1 MDTKEVLNQ
10 VKSDRIQFVEL
21 WFVDILGQLKTITIT
36 PDELEKALDEGIG
49 FDGSSIEGFARIFE
63 SDLIVRPE
71 PETYLVLPWAKE
83 PTVRFLCSIYT
94 PEGNFYDSDSR
105 YILKRY
111 LQKIARSGYTMNV
124 GPELEY
130 FYFKNPE
137 SPGLL
142 DQATYFDFIPAD
154 IGSGVRNET
163 VSMCTKMGM
172 KVEAAHHEVAPSQH
186 EIDIRYADALKMA
199 DMMVTLKILIKQVA
213 ASHGIYATFMP
224 KPLFG
229 QNGSGLHIHQSLFKN
244 GKNAFFDPKDPNYL
258 SQTAKSYIA
267 GVLKYIR
274 EITSVCNQWV
284 NSYKRLVPGFE
295 APVYISWGRK
305 NRSALVR
312 VPIYKPGKESASR
325 IELRSPDP
333 ACNIYLAFTVILAA
347 GYAGIE
353 EKLKLSAPVET
364 NIYEMHQEEK
374 SRNNIE
380 TLPGSLIEAIHETE
394 KSTLVREA
402 LGEHIFT
409 KFIENKK
416 IEWDNYRIRVSQYE
430 IENYFPVL

>member
-1 MDTKEVLNQ
+1 MDRKDILNLM
-10 VKSDRIQFVEL
+10 KTDRIQFVEL
-21 WFVDILGQLKTITIT
+21 WFVDILGQLKTITII
-36 PDELEKALDEGIG
+36 PDEIEKALDEGIG

-83 PTVRFLCSIYT
+83 PTARFLCSIYT
-94 PEGNFYDSDSR
+94 PEGDFYDGDSR
-105 YILKRY
+105 YVLKRY
-111 LQKIARSGYTMNV
+111 LQKIARHGYTMNV

-130 FYFKNPE
+130 FYFKNSE
-137 SPGLL
+137 TPGLL
-142 DQATYFDFIPAD
+142 DQATYFDLIPAD
-154 IGSGVRNET
+154 IGSSVRNET
-163 VSMCTKMGM
+163 VSMCAKIGIN
-172 KVEAAHHEVAPSQH
+172 VEAAHHEVAPSQH
-186 EIDIRYADALKMA
+186 EVDVRYADALKMA

-229 QNGSGLHIHQSLFKN
+229 QNGSGFHIHQSLFKD
-244 GKNAFFDPKDPNYL
+244 GKNAFFDARDQNYL
-258 SQTAKSYIA
+258 SDIARSYIA
-267 GVLKYIR
+267 GILKYVR
-274 EITSVCNQWV
+274 EITALCNQWV

-312 VPIYKPGKESASR
+312 VPIYKPGKENASR

-333 ACNIYLAFTVILAA
+333 ACNIYLALTGILAA

-353 EKLKLSAPVET
+353 ENLELSQPVET
-364 NIYEMHQEEK
+364 NIYEMLPEEK
-374 SRNNIE
+374 SRNSIE

-394 KSTLVREA
+394 KSTLVKDA

-416 IEWDNYRIRVSQYE
+416 IEWDKYRICVSQYE
-430 IENYFPVL
+430 IENYFPIL

>member
-1 MDTKEVLNQ
+1 MDKNELIKQ
-10 VKSDRIQFVEL
+10 IKADRIQFLEL
-21 WFVDILGQLKTITIT
+21 WFVDILGQLKTVTVT
-36 PDELEKALDEGIG
+36 PDEIEKALDEGIG

-63 SDLIVRPE
+63 SDLILKPE
-71 PETYLVLPWAKE
+71 PETYLVLPWTKL
-83 PTVRFLCSIYT
+83 PTARFFCSIYT
-94 PEGNFYDSDSR
+94 PEGKFYEGDSR
-105 YILKRY
+105 YVLKRY
-111 LQKIARSGYTMNV
+111 LQKIKNQGYVFNV

-130 FYFKNPE
+130 FYFRAPE
-137 SPGLL
+137 NLGLL
-142 DQATYFDFIPAD
+142 DKATYFDFIPAD
-154 IGSGVRNET
+154 IGSQVRNET
-163 VSMCTKMGM
+163 VSMCAKMGM

-186 EIDIRYADALKMA
+186 EIDIRYADALTMA
-199 DMMVTLKILIKQVA
+199 DMMTTLKVLIKQVA
-213 ASHGIYATFMP
+213 ASNGIYATFMP

-229 QNGSGLHIHQSLFKN
+229 QNGSGLHIHQSLFKD
-244 GKNAFFDPKDPNYL
+244 GKNAFFDGNDPNYL
-258 SQTAKSYIA
+258 SVVAKSYTA
-267 GVLKYIR
+267 GLLKYIR

-284 NSYKRLVPGFE
+284 NSYKRLVPGYE

-333 ACNIYLAFTVILAA
+333 ACNIYLALTVILAA

-353 EKLKLSAPVET
+353 EGLKLPPAIEID
-364 NIYEMHQEEK
+364 IYQMSVEEK
-374 SRNNIE
+374 KKHKIE

-394 KSTLVREA
+394 KSKLVRGA
-402 LGEHIFT
+402 LGEHIFE

-416 IEWDNYRIRVSQYE
+416 IEWDKYRICVSQYE

>member
-1 MDTKEVLNQ
+1 MDKDTVLKQ
-10 VKSDRIQFVEL
+10 IKADRIQFVEL
-21 WFVDILGQLKTITIT
+21 WFVDILGQLKTVTIT

-63 SDLIVRPE
+63 SDLILKPE
-71 PETYLVLPWAKE
+71 PETYLVLPWAKF
-83 PTVRFLCSIYT
+83 PTARFFCSIFT
-94 PEGNFYDSDSR
+94 PEGKFYDGDSR
-105 YILKRY
+105 YVLKRY
-111 LQKIARSGYTMNV
+111 LKKIKNHGYVFNV
-124 GPELEY
+124 GPELEF
-130 FYFKNPE
+130 FYFKAPGNPD
-137 SPGLL
+137 LL

-154 IGSGVRNET
+154 IGSQVRNET
-163 VSMCTKMGM
+163 VSMCAKMGI

-186 EIDIRYADALKMA
+186 EIDIRYADALVMA

-213 ASHGIYATFMP
+213 ASNGIYATFMP

-229 QNGSGLHIHQSLFKN
+229 QNGSGLHIHQSLFKD
-244 GKNAFFDPKDPNYL
+244 GKNAFYDGKDSNYL
-258 SQTAKSYIA
+258 SSVAKSYTA
-267 GVLKYIR
+267 GLLKYIK

-325 IELRSPDP
+325 VELRSPDP
-333 ACNIYLAFTVILAA
+333 ACNMYLAFTVILAA
-347 GYAGIE
+347 GFAGIE
-353 EKLKLSAPVET
+353 EKLKLPDAIET
-364 NIYEMHQEEK
+364 DIYEMSIEEK
-374 SRNNIE
+374 KKNSIE

-394 KSTLVREA
+394 KSALVKEA
-402 LGEHIFT
+402 LGTHIFE

-416 IEWDNYRIRVSQYE
+416 IEWDKYRVCVSRYE
-430 IENYFPVL
+430 VENYFPVL

>member
-1 MDTKEVLNQ
+1 MDKNAVLKQ
-10 VKSDRIQFVEL
+10 IKMDRIQFVEL
-21 WFVDILGQLKTITIT
+21 WFVDILGQIKTITIT

-63 SDLIVRPE
+63 SDLILRPE
-71 PETYLVLPWAKE
+71 PETYLVLPWSEA
-83 PTVRFLCSIYT
+83 PTVRFFCSIYT
-94 PEGNFYDSDSR
+94 PEGKFYDGDSR

-111 LQKIARSGYTMNV
+111 LEKIRQQGFTMNV

-130 FYFKNPE
+130 FYFKSPE
-137 SPGLL
+137 NPGLL

-154 IGSGVRNET
+154 LGSQVRNKT
-163 VSMCTKMGM
+163 VSLCEKMGM

-186 EIDIRYADALKMA
+186 EIDIRYADALVMA
-199 DMMVTLKILIKQVA
+199 DMMVTLKVLIKQVA
-213 ASHGIYATFMP
+213 AEHGIYATFMP

-229 QNGSGLHIHQSLFKN
+229 HNGSGLHIHQSLFKD
-244 GKNAFFDPKDPNYL
+244 GKNAFFDSKDPNYL
-258 SQTAKSYIA
+258 SQIAKAYTAGI
-267 GVLKYIR
+267 LKYIR

-284 NSYKRLVPGFE
+284 NSYKRLVPGYE

-333 ACNIYLAFTVILAA
+333 ACNMYLAFTVILAA

-353 EKLKLSAPVET
+353 EKLELPPAIET
-364 NIYEMHQEEK
+364 DIYQMTQEEK
-374 SRNNIE
+374 IKNNIQ

-394 KSTLVREA
+394 NSKLVREA

-416 IEWDNYRIRVSQYE
+416 IEWDNYRIRISHYE
-430 IENYFPVL
+430 MESYFPVL

>member
-1 MDTKEVLNQ
+1 MNKNEALNQ
-10 VKSDRIQFVEL
+10 AKSDKIQFVEL
-21 WFVDILGQLKTITIT
+21 WFVDILGQLKTVTITI
-36 PDELEKALDEGIG
+36 DELEKAFDEGIG

-63 SDLIVRPE
+63 SDLILKPE
-71 PETYLVLPWAKE
+71 PDTYLILPWAQI
-83 PTVRFLCSIYT
+83 PTARFFCSIFT
-94 PEGNFYDSDSR
+94 PEGRFYDGDSR
-105 YILKRY
+105 YVLKRY
-111 LQKIARSGYTMNV
+111 LQKIGKQGYTFNV
-124 GPELEY
+124 GPELEF
-130 FYFKNPE
+130 FYFKTPE
-137 SPGLL
+137 KPGLL

-154 IGSGVRNET
+154 LGSLVRNET
-163 VSMCTKMGM
+163 VAMCGKMGM

-199 DMMVTLKILIKQVA
+199 DIMVTLKVLIKQVA
-213 ASHGIYATFMP
+213 ASHEIYATFMP

-229 QNGSGLHIHQSLFKN
+229 QNGSGFHIHQSLFKN
-244 GKNAFFDPKDPNYL
+244 GKNAFYDEKDPNYL
-258 SQTAKSYIA
+258 SPIAKSYTA
-267 GVLKYIR
+267 GLLKYIR

-284 NSYKRLVPGFE
+284 NSYKRLVPGYE

-333 ACNIYLAFTVILAA
+333 ACNMYLAFTVILAA

-353 EKLKLSAPVET
+353 EKLKLPEPIET
-364 NIYEMHQEEK
+364 DIYEMSLEERK
-374 SRNNIE
+374 KNNIQ

-394 KSTLVREA
+394 KSTLVKQA
-402 LGEHIFT
+402 LGEHIFN

-416 IEWDNYRIRVSQYE
+416 IEWDKYRICVSQYE
-430 IENYFPVL
+430 IENYFPLL